1 METIVRSDIKYST
14 EFLFLSIFMNS
25 YFKILL
31 LQNKAHGSRLV
42 EAFAEFKREKTHVPS
57 ELDTSESLDWKLCS
71 KHNCL

>member
-42 EAFAEFKREKTHVPS
+42 EAFAEFKREKFISRRHMYHQN
-57 ELDTSESLDWKLCS
+57 WKPV
-71 KHNCL
+71 KA

>member
-31 LQNKAHGSRLV
+31 LQNKAHGS
-42 EAFAEFKREKTHVPS
+42 
-57 ELDTSESLDWKLCS
+57 
-71 KHNCL
+71 